1 VSGTG
6 SASGGRGARAGSPV
20 LLSLVVAVVVVVVVL
35 LLLVGVAV
43 LVLSAPLLL
52 LVVGGGGAGV
62 VLPALS
68 PGSARAGGEHE
79 GREGEQRDR
88 DDTGDHRRPIY
99 HAGRMPGTPA
109 SM

>member
-1 VSGTG
+1 VVSGTG
-6 SASGGRGARAGSPV
+6 SASGGRGSSAGSPV
-20 LLSLVVAVVVVVVVL
+20 LLSPVLPLVGGAVVVGRRSAVL
-35 LLLVGVAV
+35 LP
-43 LVLSAPLLL
+43 SSPLLL
-52 LVVGGGGAGV
+52 LAGAVVLAW
-62 VLPALS
+62 VLPALRL
-68 PGSARAGGEHE
+68 GVGGAGGEHE